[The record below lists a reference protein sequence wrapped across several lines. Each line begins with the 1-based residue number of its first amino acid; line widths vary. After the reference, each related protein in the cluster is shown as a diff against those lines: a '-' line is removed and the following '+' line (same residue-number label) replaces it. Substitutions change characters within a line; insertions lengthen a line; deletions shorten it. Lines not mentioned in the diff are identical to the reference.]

1 MQKLMLVLSAVCEGC
16 SIQQSCLT
24 SSMERDLLK
33 GSGKPGQLFL
43 VTVAALLEQLQ
54 VEKGAA
60 AQPQTSN
67 KLPTRIFIHD

>member
-1 MQKLMLVLSAVCEGC
+1 MQKLMQVLSAVCEGC

-24 SSMERDLLK
+24 SSMEHDLLK
-33 GSGKPGQLFL
+33 GSGKPGQYCAF
-43 VTVAALLEQLQ
+43 TVAALLAQLQ
-54 VEKGAA
+54 VEERAA